1 MSTPEVGSPPS
12 ARGFLGQPRGLL
24 VLCVT
29 EALERFSQY
38 GIQGILVLFLI
49 GSEATGGL
57 GMATAE
63 ATSVFGIYVAIV
75 YLLSMPG
82 GMIAD
87 RITGL
92 RKAVLVGA
100 ALILIGCV
108 TMAFPD
114 RIAIWPGLMLVAIGT
129 GLLKPNIS
137 ALVGE
142 LYGDEES
149 GGRSRDVG
157 YSIFFVA
164 VNIGAFVAFLVC
176 GFVGRTFGWHVG
188 FAVAGMGIAIGMLVF
203 VSFAH
208 RSLGR
213 IGTTVTRPLTRSE
226 HLRLIRIAILAVCAA
241 GVVIGLLAVTG
252 VLSVELIV
260 VILAV
265 MVVLV
270 PVGYFVRLGRELR
283 GRGAELRRVQGFMWV
298 FTAAVCFWMI
308 ASQMGSTLIIFSENH
323 ASRYIGDYH
332 FPASWER
339 AADPVTIILLS
350 PLFVMLWMRLGD
362 RGPSVPAKFAAAIFL
377 VGASFLAMG
386 VLSMMAEDGLIG
398 WGWLAGVICVQAV
411 AAILLS
417 PAGLAAS
424 SRLSPTGRQGEF
436 LALWFLT
443 VATGFA
449 LGGQLARLKPML
461 GDARYFSLLGALVI
475 GLAGVLALGS
485 KRLQRL
491 MNA

>member
-1 MSTPEVGSPPS
+1 MSRSEADALPS
-12 ARGFLGQPRGLL
+12 ARGFLGQPAGLL

-49 GSEATGGL
+49 SPESTGGL
-57 GMATAE
+57 AMTTAE

-82 GMIAD
+82 GMVAD
-87 RITGL
+87 RMTGL
-92 RKAVLVGA
+92 RKAVVIGA
-100 ALILIGCV
+100 VIILIGSM
-108 TMAFPD
+108 TMALPL
-114 RIAIWPGLMLVAIGT
+114 RAGIWPGMLLVAIGT

-142 LYGDEES
+142 LYGDGED

-164 VNIGAFVAFLVC
+164 VNIGAFVAFLIC
-176 GFVGRTFGWHVG
+176 GFVGRTFGWHQG
-188 FAVAGMGIAIGMLVF
+188 FAVAGMGIAVGILVY
-203 VSFAH
+203 VSSAH
-208 RSLGR
+208 KSLGD
-213 IGTTVTRPLTRSE
+213 IGLAASRPLTGSE
-226 HLRLIRIAILAVCAA
+226 RARLTRNVGLVVCAV
-241 GVVIGLLAVTG
+241 GVVVFLLAVTG
-252 VLSVELIV
+252 LITVELMV
-260 VILAV
+260 VVLAV
-265 MVVLV
+265 MVVLI
-270 PVGYFVRLGRELR
+270 PVGYFVKLGRELR

-308 ASQMGSTLIIFSENH
+308 ASQMGSTLIIFSQNH

-339 AADPVTIILLS
+339 AADPITIILLS

-362 RGPSVPAKFAAAIFL
+362 RGPSVPTKFAAAIFL
-377 VGASFLAMG
+377 VGISFLVMG
-386 VLSMMAEDGLIG
+386 VLSTMAEDGLIG
-398 WGWLAGVICVQAV
+398 WGWLAGVICVQAI

-424 SRLSPTGRQGEF
+424 SRLSPVGRQGEF

-443 VATGFA
+443 VATGYA
-449 LGGQLARLKPML
+449 LGGQLARLKPFL
-461 GDARYFSLLGALVI
+461 GDVHYFSLLGVLVI
-475 GLAGVLALGS
+475 GLAGLLFLGRT
-485 KRLQRL
+485 RLPRL
-491 MNA
+491 MEA